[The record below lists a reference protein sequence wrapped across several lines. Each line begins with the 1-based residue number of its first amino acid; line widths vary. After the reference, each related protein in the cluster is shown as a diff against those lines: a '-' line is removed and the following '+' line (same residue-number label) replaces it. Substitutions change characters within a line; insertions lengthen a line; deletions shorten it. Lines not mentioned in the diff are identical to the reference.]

1 MQNVPSPAVTYSQ
14 SLQARTAEA
23 TRLTALERR
32 LSNARMAAFL
42 VTAATAWLGI
52 DSGWFSG
59 WWALLPLAAF
69 LVLISKH
76 DRVIRARSQA
86 QRAAAFYAQ
95 GLLRIEDRW
104 MGTGNAGTSF
114 LDAKHPYAIDLDL
127 FGLGSLFERLCM
139 ARTRS
144 GEEQLARWLLAPAC
158 AEEIC
163 ARQAA
168 VRELAPLI
176 DLREALALAGEEVRV
191 GLDIDILSRWSSEP
205 SLPQLPLYRG
215 LAVVAVVLWV
225 ACAVAWPLGLGPL
238 PLLVSILGAGLLTR
252 HLRPH
257 VQHIVH
263 AVQHPYR
270 DLGVF
275 ADILQLLEGQCFQTE
290 RLRTLRA
297 GLDTDG
303 EAASQRIARLR
314 RLVHLLD
321 ALKNQLFAP
330 IGILLLWDT
339 HVALA
344 IEAWRARFGAAVGN
358 WLAVVGSVEALG
370 SLASFDFENP
380 DAVFPEILE
389 TGPRFE
395 ATGLGHPLLPAAA
408 CVRNDV
414 HLGQQPR
421 VLIVSGSNMSGKST
435 LLRAIGINTVLAL
448 AGAPVRAHTL
458 RLSGLNLGASIRTL
472 DSLQEGTSRFYAE
485 IKRLRQVMDLAGG
498 DPPLLFLLDEVLH
511 GTNSHDRGIGAEALV
526 RGFLARGAIG
536 LVTTHDLALA
546 RVGDDL
552 APITANVHFE
562 DHLEQGEMRFDY
574 TMRPGVVTHSNA
586 LALMRAVGL
595 EV

>member
-1 MQNVPSPAVTYSQ
+1 MA
-14 SLQARTAEA
+14 
-23 TRLTALERR
+23 ALERR
-32 LSNARMAAFL
+32 LSNGRMAAFL
-42 VTAATAWLGI
+42 TTAAIGWVGV

-59 WWALLPLAAF
+59 WWAVLPLAAF

-76 DRVIRARSQA
+76 DRIIRARSQA
-86 QRAAAFYAQ
+86 ERAAAFYTQ
-95 GLLRIEDRW
+95 GLSRIEDRW
-104 MGTGNAGTSF
+104 IGTGNPGAEF
-114 LDAKHPYAIDLDL
+114 LDAKHAYAIDLDL
-127 FGLGSLFERLCM
+127 FGSGSLFERLCT
-139 ARTRS
+139 ARTCS
-144 GEEQLARWLLAPAC
+144 GEEQLARWLLAPAGV
-158 AEEIC
+158 EEIR

-168 VRELAPLI
+168 VRELAPLL
-176 DLREALALAGEEVRV
+176 DLREALALAGEDVRV
-191 GLDIDILSRWSSEP
+191 GLDVEILSRWSSTP
-205 SLPQLPLYRG
+205 PLPRLPLYRA
-215 LAVVAVVLWV
+215 LAAAAVLLGM
-225 ACAVAWPLGLGPL
+225 ACAAAWPMGAGPL
-238 PLLVSILGAGLLTR
+238 PLLAAILGAGLLTR

-275 ADILQLLEGQCFQTE
+275 ADILRLLEGHSFQTE
-290 RLRTLRA
+290 RLQALRA
-297 GLDTDG
+297 SLDTDG
-303 EAASQRIARLR
+303 EAASQRIARLH

-344 IEAWRARFGAAVGN
+344 IEAWRVRFGAAVGN
-358 WLAVVGSVEALG
+358 WLAVLGSVEALG
-370 SLASFDFENP
+370 SLANFSYENP
-380 DAVFPEILE
+380 DAVFPEIGE
-389 TGPRFE
+389 TGPYFE
-395 ATGLGHPLLPAAA
+395 ATGLGHPLLPASA
-408 CVRNDV
+408 CVRNHV
-414 HLGQQPR
+414 HLGQHPR
-421 VLIVSGSNMSGKST
+421 VRLVSGSNMSGKST

-448 AGAPVRAHTL
+448 AGAPVRAHSL
-458 RLSGLNLGASIRTL
+458 RLSRLKLGASIRTL

-498 DPPLLFLLDEVLH
+498 EPPLLFLLDEVLH

-586 LALMRAVGL
+586 LELMRAVGL